1 MGKSDPYIF
10 NFYKRHI
17 NPKGE
22 TALLGW
28 TNNYQYK
35 GDLYDLQLGNWNINS
50 DWSLK
55 KKYDTIICTRTA
67 YFAKNPE
74 LFINKCYNYLNENGL
89 LYVDWGLGD
98 HWRFDNYKVG
108 WVKDNEREWAYS
120 EQNFLW
126 STVWHDDF
134 LNHPSCE
141 EFQNNIKKFN
151 YSSLKKATYDEIPK
165 ILKLEFIKKYFSI
178 QYDILSLWKDRPQL
192 YILIYGAKK

>member
-141 EFQNNIKKFN
+141 EFQNNIKKLN
-151 YSSLKKATYDEIPK
+151 YTDLKEAVHNEIPK

-178 QYDILSLWKDRPQL
+178 QYDILSRWKDRPQL

>member
-141 EFQNNIKKFN
+141 EFQNNIKKLN
-151 YSSLKKATYDEIPK
+151 YTDLKEAVHNEIPK
-165 ILKLEFIKKYFSI
+165 ILKLEFVKKYFNI
-178 QYDILSLWKDRPQL
+178 QYDILSLWGDCPQL
-192 YILIYGAKK
+192 YILIYGTKK